1 MGYWVSVVTPQS
13 KGKYRHMF
21 VDEMHRSISWNYSDL
36 LSALPCGYERDW
48 QGMQAADLENPIY
61 ASIVELNSNPKKYE
75 QYEKENG
82 LGTIEMCREILQD
95 ALRLFREHP
104 DCIVVVE

>member
-13 KGKYRHMF
+13 KGKYRHML

-48 QGMQAADLENPIY
+48 QGMQAADLTNPVY
-61 ASIVELNSNPKKYE
+61 ASIVELNANPKKYE

-82 LGTIEMCREILQD
+82 LGTIETCREILQD

>member
-1 MGYWVSVVTPQS
+1 
-13 KGKYRHMF
+13 MF
-21 VDEMHRSISWNYSDL
+21 VDEMHRSISWNYSGL
-36 LSALPCGYERDW
+36 LSALPCGWERQW
-48 QGMQAADLENPIY
+48 QGMQAEDLINPVY

-82 LGTIEMCREILQD
+82 LGTIETCRQILQE
-95 ALRLFREHP
+95 ALVLFRKHP

>member
-1 MGYWVSVVTPQS
+1 MSYLVSVVTPQS
-13 KGKYRHMF
+13 KGKYRHML
-21 VDEMHRSISWNYSDL
+21 VDKMHMSISWNYSDL
-36 LSALPCGYERDW
+36 LSALPCDWERQW
-48 QGMQAADLENPIY
+48 QGMQAEDLINPVY
-61 ASIVELNSNPKKYE
+61 ASIVELNADPKKYE

-82 LGTIEMCREILQD
+82 LGTIETCREILQD

>member
-1 MGYWVSVVTPQS
+1 
-13 KGKYRHMF
+13 MF

-48 QGMQAADLENPIY
+48 QGMQAADLTNPVY
-61 ASIVELNSNPKKYE
+61 ASIFELNANPKKYE

-82 LGTIEMCREILQD
+82 LGTIETCREILQD